1 MEASAG
7 LSVFHLKMGRD
18 GFYGLHA
25 LNTMDLASEAA
36 TLQYIKASSDI
47 PIPDVYDYR

>member
-1 MEASAG
+1 
-7 LSVFHLKMGRD
+7 MGRD